1 MKSIYV
7 IRNKV
12 ACENVTDICVY
23 ANDAMASI
31 AFRSFLLSMQSSAK
45 AKNLPCESDRHF
57 TLVRVGSISS
67 DNILV
72 PEENDVVI
80 VATGLDECQA
90 IIDNEDSKV

>member
-23 ANDAMASI
+23 ANDSMAAI
-31 AFRSFLLSMQSSAK
+31 AFRSFLLSMQNAAK
-45 AKNLPCESDRHF
+45 TKNLPCESDRHF
-57 TLVRVGSISS
+57 TLVRIGAISS

-72 PEENDVVI
+72 PEEDDVSV

-90 IIDNEDSKV
+90 IIDYEDGK